1 MQMANRH
8 LKRCSTL
15 LIIREMQIKT
25 TMIYHLTPVRMA
37 TIKKNTNNQRWKE
50 CGKKGIPVHCWWE
63 CKSVQPPWKTVWR
76 FPKKLKLEL
85 PHYPAIPLLGIYP
98 KKPKTLIWKDTCT
111 PVFVAALFTIAKI
124 WKQSECPSTDERI
137 KKSAHTHTHT
147 QTCYLFPLK
156 GAVPPLIHIFM
167 CPLSQILYLA
177 RSIKQALHRNVNQ
190 MPFRFNQKWIYI
202 WIVHLR

>member
-137 KKSAHTHTHT
+137 KKCATHTHTHKMEHYSAIRKWNFAI
-147 QTCYLFPLK
+147 CSNMDGFGGYYAK
-156 GAVPPLIHIFM
+156 WNKSDIHCMISLICGI
-167 CPLSQILYLA
+167 
-177 RSIKQALHRNVNQ
+177 
-190 MPFRFNQKWIYI
+190 
-202 WIVHLR
+202 